1 MDVLIVGAGPTGLT
15 MAVELARR
23 HIDVRVIDAL
33 PAPTTETR
41 ALGVQPRTLELFDR
55 LELTEATIAAGVP
68 VADFHIFSENKQ
80 FLDLSVSRLDTP
92 YPYLLMAPQPRVE
105 EVLTRRLLDYGVK
118 VEREVELTALSQGP
132 GEVQA
137 ELLHGDGTTEQAHV
151 PWLIGC
157 DGAHSTVRHRLGV
170 PFVGEAFEENF
181 AVADGRVDWPVPY
194 DVFHAFLNKGR
205 FVAYFP
211 MPGGMHRI
219 TIAYP
224 PGHVPQGEV
233 TFEEVRSAVAVCSPP
248 GTRLV
253 EILESGRFRIN
264 QRKVA
269 RHSVDRVFLAGDAAH
284 VHSVVGGQGMNTG
297 IQDAFN
303 LGWKLAAVVQ
313 GRAPAGLLDT
323 YAAERSPV
331 AARLV
336 KGTRRATRMTLLSN
350 PIATAARRILAPHIT
365 PLPAVQKPLSRALT
379 QLDVSYRDGS
389 GGSNDDR
396 LAVGDRF
403 PEIGLQHPW
412 KHTLLVFGMEPPTL
426 RSVLGDLDDLIDVRL
441 ISDARTRE
449 RCGIQDDGLV
459 LVRPDGY
466 LALLGGD
473 VHHLSTY
480 LTTTFGSRRN
490 T

>member
-23 HIDVRVIDAL
+23 NIDVRVIDAL

-41 ALGVQPRTLELFDR
+41 ALGVQPRTLELFER
-55 LELTEATIAAGVP
+55 LELTEATIAAGLPVP
-68 VADFHIFSENKQ
+68 DFHVFSEGRQ
-80 FLDLSVSRLDTP
+80 FLDLSLSRLDTP
-92 YPYLLMAPQPRVE
+92 YPYLLMAPQPKVE
-105 EVLTRRLLDYGVK
+105 EVLYLKLLDYGVK
-118 VEREVELTALSQGP
+118 VEREVKLTGLLQRP
-132 GEVQA
+132 GVVEA
-137 ELLHGDGTTEQAHV
+137 ELLHGDGSVEQVRV

-157 DGAHSTVRHRLGV
+157 DGAHSTVRHQLGV

-194 DVFHAFLNKGR
+194 DVFHAFLDRGR

-211 MPGGMHRI
+211 MPGGLHRI

-224 PGHVPQGEV
+224 PGRAPQGEV

-269 RHSVDRVFLAGDAAH
+269 RHSVERVFLAGDAAH

-303 LGWKLAAVVQ
+303 LGWKLAAVIQ

-331 AARLV
+331 AERLV

-350 PIATAARRILAPHIT
+350 PVTTAARRHLAPRLT
-365 PLPAVQKPLSRALT
+365 PLPVVQKVLSRALT

-412 KHTLLVFGMEPPTL
+412 KHTLLVFGSEPPTL
-426 RSVLGDLDDLIDVRL
+426 PAVLGDLADLVDVRSV
-441 ISDARTRE
+441 SDVRTRE
-449 RCGIQDDGLV
+449 RCGIQGDGLV

-473 VHHLSTY
+473 VHDLSAY
-480 LTTTFGSRRN
+480 LTTTYGSRRN